1 MRFYHMA
8 QAPKYIAC
16 PLGLDVIETRSGR
29 RQINQEAVRLA
40 RHVYGESGIATTN
53 YRCKKA
59 PQRRTRLLCYRR
71 CPSARS
77 GSQALRMEHSTLLT
91 SENLSATDA
100 RLWEIRR
107 EPPPGPEA
115 IRSARGRIR
124 SPSGSRLTTGTGL
137 RQVAPPGLPNGRRAG
152 PQGVPFWRS
161 RKASRDLG
169 IDRSEARPLRQ
180 DRQHRPRR
188 RGKLRR
194 AVGLDDNQS
203 ALSQGRVTHHP
214 RSRSRRSRRSSRRR
228 RRKRRRKPSK
238 NEREAAEIILRHV
251 PSNEIELLLRLM
263 ANSRPGPL
271 RSAVRQAVERRR
283 KAASE
288 AAEQPPAVEPAAEP
302 SPEPEVDATAPEPV
316 EQPETIA
323 AKANVVADI
332 ALAEIEGAPREFL
345 PADQAIIDAIAP
357 EPVSDHEKKMAAAA
371 SEVVGEELAGG
382 GTMSQR
388 DSLVDAFFA
397 KGGKV
402 THCPVSKRR
411 KAA

>member
-1 MRFYHMA
+1 MNRF
-8 QAPKYIAC
+8 PKAA
-16 PLGLDVIETRSGR
+16 G
-29 RQINQEAVRLA
+29 
-40 RHVYGESGIATTN
+40 
-53 YRCKKA
+53 
-59 PQRRTRLLCYRR
+59 
-71 CPSARS
+71 ARS
-77 GSQALRMEHSTLLT
+77 
-91 SENLSATDA
+91 
-100 RLWEIRR
+100 
-107 EPPPGPEA
+107 
-115 IRSARGRIR
+115 
-124 SPSGSRLTTGTGL
+124 SG
-137 RQVAPPGLPNGRRAG
+137 VA
-152 PQGVPFWRS
+152 
-161 RKASRDLG
+161 KASRDLG
-169 IDRSEARPLRQ
+169 IDRSEVNRSVRIASITPEAREAA
-180 DRQHRPRR
+180 
-188 RGKLRR
+188 R

-203 ALSQGRVTHHP
+203 ALLKVASAPSEKQVETVEKIVKAKAPKAAKDP
-214 RSRSRRSRRSSRRR
+214 RA
-228 RRKRRRKPSK
+228 K

-263 ANSRPGPL
+263 ADSRPGPL